1 MKNILADKPDCRG
14 RIMAFLNAVL
24 PVVFCIL
31 FICVSAE
38 AQDSK
43 SRKSSK
49 KQFQKDSP
57 TVVPLTEVPPTVVPL
72 TTPTKDSPAVVP
84 PTTPT
89 FEAAP
94 PTPTVLNTILTV
106 GLTGPYHCQSLKKHA
121 DTLDQIGNT
130 VLRRT
135 GDEYCWAHYLGLYF
149 KGPVDLCC
157 SPNKAFSVQDQQAA
171 GCTGSD
177 SVDSCMRKLID
188 YCLLNSHILPD
199 GAGIGESWSSKKNN
213 YIELTQRLQECA
225 TKFNQMA
232 QEAQKFLSLLP

>member
-57 TVVPLTEVPPTVVPL
+57 TVVPLTEVPPAVVPL

-106 GLTGPYHCQSLKKHA
+106 GLTWPYRCQNLKKHA
-121 DTLDQIGNT
+121 DTFLQIGKT
-130 VLRRT
+130 VTRLEPGT
-135 GDEYCWAHYLGLYF
+135 AGAAGDYCWEPGWEYLF
-149 KGPVDLCC
+149 QQPVDFCC
-157 SPNKAFSVQDQQAA
+157 SPNKVYSVSVQQAA
-171 GCTGSD
+171 GCTVSD
-177 SVDSCMRKLID
+177 SVDSCMSKLID
-188 YCLLNSHILPD
+188 HCMRDSHLLPD
-199 GAGIGESWSSKKNN
+199 SRKNLF
-213 YIELTQRLQECA
+213 IELTQRMQECA
-225 TKFNQMA
+225 TKFNQLA